1 MFHTPRQVWQLEDTL
16 AWERAEAEEALAA
29 AETEAA
35 EAEQAGLDAARE
47 LREAG
52 KAKVCHGA
60 WARTT
65 IVRRRHSSLRTFKKH
80 RASTNIFFN

>member
-47 LREAG
+47 LREA
-52 KAKVCHGA
+52 
-60 WARTT
+60 
-65 IVRRRHSSLRTFKKH
+65 VRRPTIPSRYHIP
-80 RASTNIFFN
+80 RAYWSKAILSTQWDLSCSFL